1 MTNEAMTEIMME
13 IVKLMCND
21 DNVLLPHQI
30 TSPRRKERQRRLE
43 HQSEKRFHPH
53 HKSISFFLHQ
63 YKLDHF
69 FNLFLSQYK
78 LDPTPEPSDED
89 IESSSDEEDGF
100 GGGKK
105 KEEEDEDPAA
115 SNDGDE
121 FQLNVVWKTR
131 NLMPMTHT
139 CREKIFKRFSPFS
152 EAKAMA
158 EKAQKEALEMAQ
170 SKCVLQ

>member
-1 MTNEAMTEIMME
+1 MTEIMME

-30 TSPRRKERQRRLE
+30 TSSRRKERQRRLE

-53 HKSISFFLHQ
+53 RKSIYFFHQ
-63 YKLDHF
+63 YKLDQF

-89 IESSSDEEDGF
+89 IESSEDEEDGF

-115 SNDGDE
+115 SNDKDE

>member
-1 MTNEAMTEIMME
+1 MTNEAMTEIMIE
-13 IVKLMCND
+13 IVKLMCN
-21 DNVLLPHQI
+21 NVLLPHQI
-30 TSPRRKERQRRLE
+30 TAQKGKAKEARASIR
-43 HQSEKRFHPH
+43 EKV
-53 HKSISFFLHQ
+53 SSSSQINLFFQQ
-63 YKLDHF
+63 YKLDQF

-115 SNDGDE
+115 SNYGDE

-131 NLMPMTHT
+131 NLIPMTHKKSLNVFPLFQ
-139 CREKIFKRFSPFS
+139 RPRRWQRKPRKKLWKWLRANVSYNRN
-152 EAKAMA
+152 
-158 EKAQKEALEMAQ
+158 
-170 SKCVLQ
+170 